1 MSGSVTPARRRRE
14 DDDSDIE
21 DFVPSIDGE
30 DAPRSSGRKRARV
43 DNGNDD
49 DDERERDDEDEEEVR
64 DTPLKRGN
72 ICTRS

>member
-21 DFVPSIDGE
+21 DFEPSVDGE

-49 DDERERDDEDEEEVR
+49 DERDEEDEEEVCAIL
-64 DTPLKRGN
+64 PKRGN
-72 ICTRS
+72 TRTRS